1 MDDSIPTILL
11 GQLIQVC
18 LKESSQ
24 VLDLIKAGGWLMV
37 PILACSLAAATLIIE
52 RWLALRRARVLPKQL
67 VAILR
72 CWVALG
78 AVHRSDVD
86 TLPLNSPLGQIVATG
101 LANRYRR
108 RDILR
113 ERIEDVGRHVAHELE
128 RFLTALGTIAA
139 ISPLLGLLGTVTGM
153 IKVFEVVAAQ
163 GNRDFSLLSI
173 GIAEALVTTA
183 AGLTVAIPSLLFY
196 RYFQRRIDEL
206 VVDMEQETLELID
219 LLDAEAAGRGSSP
232 VGEIA
237 AKEA

>member
-1 MDDSIPTILL
+1 MF
-11 GQLIQVC
+11 
-18 LKESSQ
+18 
-24 VLDLIKAGGWLMV
+24 DLIKAGGWLMV
-37 PILACSLAAATLIIE
+37 PILACSLAAATLIVE
-52 RWLALRRARVLPKQL
+52 RLLALRRARVLPEQL

-72 CWVALG
+72 RWVELG
-78 AVHRSDVD
+78 AVHLADMDV
-86 TLPLNSPLGQIVATG
+86 LPLGSPLGRIVAAG
-101 LANRYRR
+101 LANRHRS

-113 ERIEDVGRHVAHELE
+113 ERIEDIGRHVVHELE
-128 RFLTALGTIAA
+128 RFLNTLGTIAA

-163 GNRDFSLLSI
+163 GNSNFSLLST

-219 LLDAEAAGRGSSP
+219 LLEAETFAATRA
-232 VGEIA
+232 E
-237 AKEA
+237 KERQP